1 MRNFMSILKLL
12 RWEKAI
18 EVFISTP
25 KDLETLSVSIFRDL
39 FDKLY

>member
-1 MRNFMSILKLL
+1 MSILKLL

-18 EVFISTP
+18 EGFFSTP
-25 KDLETLSVSIFRDL
+25 KDWETLSVSIFRDL